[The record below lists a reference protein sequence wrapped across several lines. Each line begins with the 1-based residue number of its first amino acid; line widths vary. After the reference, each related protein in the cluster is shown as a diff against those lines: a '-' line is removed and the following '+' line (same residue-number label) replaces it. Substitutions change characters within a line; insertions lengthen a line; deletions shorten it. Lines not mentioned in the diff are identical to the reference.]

1 MPHNFR
7 KLISLFL
14 SFCLILEQSVFAQS
28 IDLSHY
34 FANSGKPVLQS
45 DKFRPLH
52 LRYMGYDNLNQDFKL
67 LLDKGDTKKVDLENK
82 NYIEENTQTLLK
94 YFFIGLALPNEKF
107 WVNLRPDA
115 PDNIIDDDVAM
126 TDIGRIF
133 LEADVQLKKDTASF
147 TSPQAPEGKVY
158 WDKLYKKAE
167 ELFGTENI
175 TIPTL
180 TRPWIVPSE
189 IIIRE
194 SPEGAYIYKATLK
207 VMLEE
212 DYLRGMK
219 DEGRGTIINYSF
231 KDPRLKQLNEYSTQL
246 IRELIIPKLTYQ
258 VNTSKRYAPL
268 RQAYYSLILAQWFKA
283 RFGEP
288 VNGLASKPVNPLTG
302 TPDNHYSKLIDSNDL
317 TNLASKELYDK
328 QTYFQQYQKS
338 FQDGEYNLTEPVY
351 TPMGQN
357 IRRYVSGGM
366 GLGKEVSLAIEVI
379 KSGFNHISQSSY
391 LKNSVYHFSSSPL
404 KNNESGK
411 KNDHAS
417 LVSLLRDP
425 LNAPKDLP
433 GKARK
438 IIEDEEAIKELLGV
452 KDIKGIAYEIE
463 QEEDYSGGY
472 VLRFIV
478 DTESGKMSF
487 YTKLRHSSGTTEEII
502 KRKWP
507 EYKIKVTQADPDGD
521 WARYKVEGYE
531 NEFMVFRPNPTTL
544 EYKMTVEASQEGI
557 VPPSCI
563 IADSLIVRGVD
574 NGISL
579 EKIFYGYG
587 ENENLRELFLNNKK
601 KFVTEIGKAYGILNK
616 KLNIVHGDIKLE
628 HIFITEDKVYLID
641 FSAREPDE
649 DGFLS
654 RRVPNVGKRSSNDS
668 DLARL
673 ISVFPYEGAGNVYKQ
688 WLEKG
693 YGNASSAVKDDF
705 NLDDGSLCRIMPLT
719 KDLAGQ
725 RYNEILDLVNLVVG
739 SNWEKD
745 KLMEEYS
752 GKWQNSFV
760 VIRDKKIIAI
770 LLAYEQEPNAELK
783 IGNRH
788 VFIRHLCVTEEFRR
802 KHIAAYLL
810 NYLSSQVKA
819 KGYRPIVLQTNVD
832 NAEANLLYRKLDFK
846 NIATIKAG
854 EDIDNIY
861 VIDVIELF
869 RNTQSVV
876 AGSVNSGTDMD
887 SLRTE
892 ADPFGLERVNYLDN
906 VAKGKEDLP
915 ESLKTRMYSLLWPV
929 NMVKPEAHISNFQG
943 LVLKPASV
951 SSYRDHPGIDIQTF
965 PGDKVFAAAEGVVVY
980 VDDFEKNGKISD
992 RRAFGFV
999 DVYIYSPDKQ
1009 LLICYVHLDKK
1020 SVPEDILRHT
1030 YFDILYSKVKVRAGE
1045 IIGAVKAWHTDPAFS
1060 DNAKEEILPAKVK
1073 EYYERSYNHLHFEVL
1088 YVDDPDKLNS
1098 TFSFSKF
1105 KSINPLL
1112 LLKPLYKIEEQNDSA
1127 SEVEESLS
1135 SSSIVDDKGGVAFNA
1150 LPIQTEAVASSAL
1163 GAFSGVKAFQ
1173 GDLDAEW
1180 AQIQQIFNAGIRPS
1194 IQRIGE
1200 YTAAAT
1206 ASPLAEEKIDEVRAM
1221 LTDLLR
1227 REEEDEKLPATEPIL
1242 KNLITA
1248 LES

>member
-1 MPHNFR
+1 
-7 KLISLFL
+7 
-14 SFCLILEQSVFAQS
+14 
-28 IDLSHY
+28 
-34 FANSGKPVLQS
+34 
-45 DKFRPLH
+45 
-52 LRYMGYDNLNQDFKL
+52 
-67 LLDKGDTKKVDLENK
+67 
-82 NYIEENTQTLLK
+82 
-94 YFFIGLALPNEKF
+94 
-107 WVNLRPDA
+107 
-115 PDNIIDDDVAM
+115 
-126 TDIGRIF
+126 
-133 LEADVQLKKDTASF
+133 
-147 TSPQAPEGKVY
+147 
-158 WDKLYKKAE
+158 
-167 ELFGTENI
+167 
-175 TIPTL
+175 
-180 TRPWIVPSE
+180 
-189 IIIRE
+189 
-194 SPEGAYIYKATLK
+194 
-207 VMLEE
+207 
-212 DYLRGMK
+212 MK

-673 ISVFPYEGAGNVYKQ
+673 ISVFP
-688 WLEKG
+688 
-693 YGNASSAVKDDF
+693 
-705 NLDDGSLCRIMPLT
+705 
-719 KDLAGQ
+719 
-725 RYNEILDLVNLVVG
+725 
-739 SNWEKD
+739 
-745 KLMEEYS
+745 
-752 GKWQNSFV
+752 
-760 VIRDKKIIAI
+760 
-770 LLAYEQEPNAELK
+770 
-783 IGNRH
+783 
-788 VFIRHLCVTEEFRR
+788 
-802 KHIAAYLL
+802 
-810 NYLSSQVKA
+810 
-819 KGYRPIVLQTNVD
+819 
-832 NAEANLLYRKLDFK
+832 
-846 NIATIKAG
+846 
-854 EDIDNIY
+854 
-861 VIDVIELF
+861 
-869 RNTQSVV
+869 
-876 AGSVNSGTDMD
+876 
-887 SLRTE
+887 
-892 ADPFGLERVNYLDN
+892 
-906 VAKGKEDLP
+906 
-915 ESLKTRMYSLLWPV
+915 
-929 NMVKPEAHISNFQG
+929 
-943 LVLKPASV
+943 
-951 SSYRDHPGIDIQTF
+951 
-965 PGDKVFAAAEGVVVY
+965 
-980 VDDFEKNGKISD
+980 
-992 RRAFGFV
+992 
-999 DVYIYSPDKQ
+999 
-1009 LLICYVHLDKK
+1009 
-1020 SVPEDILRHT
+1020 
-1030 YFDILYSKVKVRAGE
+1030 
-1045 IIGAVKAWHTDPAFS
+1045 
-1060 DNAKEEILPAKVK
+1060 
-1073 EYYERSYNHLHFEVL
+1073 
-1088 YVDDPDKLNS
+1088 
-1098 TFSFSKF
+1098 
-1105 KSINPLL
+1105 
-1112 LLKPLYKIEEQNDSA
+1112 
-1127 SEVEESLS
+1127 
-1135 SSSIVDDKGGVAFNA
+1135 
-1150 LPIQTEAVASSAL
+1150 
-1163 GAFSGVKAFQ
+1163 
-1173 GDLDAEW
+1173 
-1180 AQIQQIFNAGIRPS
+1180 
-1194 IQRIGE
+1194 
-1200 YTAAAT
+1200 
-1206 ASPLAEEKIDEVRAM
+1206 
-1221 LTDLLR
+1221 
-1227 REEEDEKLPATEPIL
+1227 
-1242 KNLITA
+1242 
-1248 LES
+1248 

>member
-1 MPHNFR
+1 M
-7 KLISLFL
+7 
-14 SFCLILEQSVFAQS
+14 
-28 IDLSHY
+28 
-34 FANSGKPVLQS
+34 
-45 DKFRPLH
+45 
-52 LRYMGYDNLNQDFKL
+52 
-67 LLDKGDTKKVDLENK
+67 
-82 NYIEENTQTLLK
+82 
-94 YFFIGLALPNEKF
+94 FFS
-107 WVNLRPDA
+107 PD
-115 PDNIIDDDVAM
+115 
-126 TDIGRIF
+126 
-133 LEADVQLKKDTASF
+133 
-147 TSPQAPEGKVY
+147 
-158 WDKLYKKAE
+158 
-167 ELFGTENI
+167 
-175 TIPTL
+175 
-180 TRPWIVPSE
+180 
-189 IIIRE
+189 
-194 SPEGAYIYKATLK
+194 
-207 VMLEE
+207 
-212 DYLRGMK
+212 
-219 DEGRGTIINYSF
+219 
-231 KDPRLKQLNEYSTQL
+231 
-246 IRELIIPKLTYQ
+246 
-258 VNTSKRYAPL
+258 
-268 RQAYYSLILAQWFKA
+268 
-283 RFGEP
+283 
-288 VNGLASKPVNPLTG
+288 
-302 TPDNHYSKLIDSNDL
+302 
-317 TNLASKELYDK
+317 
-328 QTYFQQYQKS
+328 
-338 FQDGEYNLTEPVY
+338 
-351 TPMGQN
+351 
-357 IRRYVSGGM
+357 
-366 GLGKEVSLAIEVI
+366 
-379 KSGFNHISQSSY
+379 
-391 LKNSVYHFSSSPL
+391 
-404 KNNESGK
+404 
-411 KNDHAS
+411 
-417 LVSLLRDP
+417 
-425 LNAPKDLP
+425 
-433 GKARK
+433 
-438 IIEDEEAIKELLGV
+438 
-452 KDIKGIAYEIE
+452 
-463 QEEDYSGGY
+463 
-472 VLRFIV
+472 
-478 DTESGKMSF
+478 
-487 YTKLRHSSGTTEEII
+487 
-502 KRKWP
+502 
-507 EYKIKVTQADPDGD
+507 
-521 WARYKVEGYE
+521 
-531 NEFMVFRPNPTTL
+531 
-544 EYKMTVEASQEGI
+544 
-557 VPPSCI
+557 
-563 IADSLIVRGVD
+563 
-574 NGISL
+574 
-579 EKIFYGYG
+579 
-587 ENENLRELFLNNKK
+587 
-601 KFVTEIGKAYGILNK
+601 
-616 KLNIVHGDIKLE
+616 
-628 HIFITEDKVYLID
+628 
-641 FSAREPDE
+641 
-649 DGFLS
+649 
-654 RRVPNVGKRSSNDS
+654 
-668 DLARL
+668 
-673 ISVFPYEGAGNVYKQ
+673 
-688 WLEKG
+688 
-693 YGNASSAVKDDF
+693 
-705 NLDDGSLCRIMPLT
+705 
-719 KDLAGQ
+719 
-725 RYNEILDLVNLVVG
+725 
-739 SNWEKD
+739 
-745 KLMEEYS
+745 
-752 GKWQNSFV
+752 
-760 VIRDKKIIAI
+760 
-770 LLAYEQEPNAELK
+770 
-783 IGNRH
+783 
-788 VFIRHLCVTEEFRR
+788 
-802 KHIAAYLL
+802 
-810 NYLSSQVKA
+810 LSSQVKA